1 MKQGPVVVVGGSNVD
16 IGGKPD
22 QLLIEGDSNPGRVRI
37 TLGGVGHNIARN
49 LRLLGLDT
57 VFLTAIG
64 KDVYGERILQECAA
78 SGIDGSRI
86 LELKDC
92 TTSTY
97 LFIADREGD
106 MRLAIS
112 DMAICDRITPD
123 YLTENLDLLNRAAA
137 VVMDAN
143 LPEESIRYL
152 AKNCSV
158 PLFADPVSASKAGRL
173 KPILSRLHALKPNRL
188 EAELLSGL
196 PIRSREDLPAAAEK
210 LLGTG
215 LKELYISLGSKVV
228 YAVSAEQ
235 SCLIPRCW
243 AEVRNTTGAGDAF
256 TAGLVWAY
264 LQDKTLLES
273 ARIAAAAAAIAA
285 EGRETINPNL
295 SPVLLQEKLAQEN
308 GS

>member
-1 MKQGPVVVVGGSNVD
+1 MKKGPVAVVGGSNVD

-49 LRLLGLDT
+49 LRLLGLQT
-57 VFLTAIG
+57 VFLTAVG
-64 KDVYGERILQECAA
+64 KDVYGERILRECAA
-78 SGIDGSRI
+78 CGVDSSRI
-86 LELKDC
+86 LEVEDC
-92 TTSTY
+92 ATSTY
-97 LFIADREGD
+97 LFIADRDGD

-123 YLTENLDLLNRAAA
+123 YLAENLDLLNRAAA
-137 VVMDAN
+137 VAVDAN

-152 AKNCSV
+152 AENCSA
-158 PLFADPVSASKAGRL
+158 PLFADPVSASKASRL
-173 KPILSRLHALKPNRL
+173 KPILPRLHALKPNRI

-196 PIRSREDLPAAAEK
+196 TIRSREDLPAAAEK
-210 LLGTG
+210 LLATG
-215 LKELYISLGSKVV
+215 LKELYISLGAKGVF
-228 YAVSAEQ
+228 AVSAEQ

-264 LQDKTLLES
+264 LQDKPLEES

-285 EGRETINPNL
+285 EGRETINPDL
-295 SPVLLQEKLAQEN
+295 SPSSLWKKLEHEN
-308 GS
+308 